1 MRSRRYL
8 ILSFL
13 LISLWIGSP
22 LPGSSAR
29 ADSPATPPGG
39 FSFDGTW
46 DCDGNFVRSG
56 KAHRSKYVG
65 RSVPGDSW
73 TELVETD
80 IEPKGYVGRYLIG
93 YDGIKKQVV
102 ELDANNA
109 GYAIYTSPGWQDRTL
124 ILTST
129 ETVSYSVPRNRFVFE
144 TKSAD
149 AFTVTWETNG
159 GSEWAA
165 TDRLSC
171 RRAENAEE
179 LPTSVYLQVHVQ
191 PGQKFSNIFSRA
203 IAYKV
208 EGVDD
213 VVRRVSGTAE
223 YTVRE
228 SSPARIA
235 LDGKFLYDG
244 QPEAKGK
251 TEIKDQ
257 GRISC
262 WEGKCAVATD
272 ASGLLYNAGIW
283 GSPPSS
289 LRKGTSWEVAIAE
302 PWELGPAGH
311 ETVTVVAVDAAG
323 HSVTLQREGSGEGLF
338 DNDAKQVRVTKDG
351 KNYVADLSP
360 GKAHWIGYATFRE
373 GIITSDEL
381 LVERPVTLASKE
393 LGNLA
398 GTERE
403 YILLNEMPTEAP

>member
-1 MRSRRYL
+1 
-8 ILSFL
+8 
-13 LISLWIGSP
+13 
-22 LPGSSAR
+22 
-29 ADSPATPPGG
+29 
-39 FSFDGTW
+39 
-46 DCDGNFVRSG
+46 
-56 KAHRSKYVG
+56 
-65 RSVPGDSW
+65 
-73 TELVETD
+73 
-80 IEPKGYVGRYLIG
+80 
-93 YDGIKKQVV
+93 
-102 ELDANNA
+102 
-109 GYAIYTSPGWQDRTL
+109 
-124 ILTST
+124 
-129 ETVSYSVPRNRFVFE
+129 
-144 TKSAD
+144 
-149 AFTVTWETNG
+149 
-159 GSEWAA
+159 
-165 TDRLSC
+165 
-171 RRAENAEE
+171 
-179 LPTSVYLQVHVQ
+179 
-191 PGQKFSNIFSRA
+191 
-203 IAYKV
+203 V

-257 GRISC
+257 GRVSC